1 VKVIFIMPLKYIL
14 VLLFPLAFSTPL
26 YANSED
32 DYEKALTAYNNSKFD
47 DAFIYLKNSLKN
59 DPNNLAAKILMG
71 EILLING
78 YLSAAEA
85 EFYEALDQG
94 ADINLVAEP
103 LGNALLFQNKY
114 NKVLEFSEANK
125 LVGEQKIKWLQI
137 RASACVRLNRLDCAI
152 KAYKDS
158 LALAPN
164 HQLSLN
170 GLASVSL
177 FQKNYKLTRQYIDE
191 SLAID
196 SNNAVAWRLSGQLA
210 HAQGDLETAIDDF
223 QKSVKLNQEDPV
235 TLRKLADLY
244 LESNDYESA
253 RAFVDEIIER
263 MPNDP
268 LAILLSSWLESKDKT
283 KLVSNKRLD
292 QLNRI
297 MANLSP
303 EAIAAQPVLLY
314 ISGLTAFFH
323 GNTEQAADNFSQ
335 YLLKN
340 PDDMQAVML
349 LARTYLLTQQDKQAL
364 ILLEK
369 HEDELIDNLDSAI
382 LLGELYLKQNKAFKA
397 QKLIVKLNNKYD
409 NNTRLQLFNIKL
421 MAARGRQDDA
431 IEILDKSLEQNRGN
445 ATFLFTYSM
454 LKLQAGQENDAL
466 VGANELI
473 KLFPDEAEFLN
484 LKAGILIRQRKLTEA
499 ADIITHALTINPGLF
514 PAKFNLASIYSRQE
528 KIADSNAIIEELL
541 EISPNHA
548 QALMLK
554 ARNLVQ
560 QGDSDNA
567 IPIYLDVITLN
578 PGNSYARKQLTDLYE
593 KMGDY
598 EAALY
603 QLDRLLASEFNN
615 EDYLLQEARI
625 HLAMKNYDEAA
636 RTLSIVKHFTGS
648 SLNSLIAQSNLQR
661 TIEDYDGAI
670 DSLDKALGLAPN
682 SSFIALDKTLLLIS
696 LKRLDDAEAT
706 LQSIAKDNQENPNF
720 WRVKGQLALAK
731 GDTNQSVK
739 DLTLALTLN
748 PNYYN
753 AIVDLYKLAITNTDN
768 NTFVARVTDISTTY
782 PQNLLARNL
791 LAQYYYI
798 KQDFEKASDLY
809 LKLLD
814 EEGLLNRA
822 EVYNRLAIMTLETD
836 ISTSQDYILKA
847 YDLDDGNANTLDT
860 YGWILN
866 QLGSYEEGLGIL
878 RRAFARD
885 SNNPEIRYHLG
896 YSLIKLG
903 RFDEA
908 KIELEAA
915 IAAQRPFYNRA
926 KAKALLADLN

>member
-915 IAAQRPFYNRA
+915 IAAQRPFYNRT